1 MLQNDLLIRALQ
13 RKPLERTPVWLM
25 RQAGRYLPEY
35 QRVRKQAG
43 DFMALCQ
50 DAEKA
55 CEVTL
60 QPIDRF
66 GLDAAI
72 LFSDILTIPDAMGL
86 GLKFVN
92 GEGPVFERPIRSL
105 ADIEKLAVPDPEDS
119 LGYVMNAVRLIR
131 QELAGRVPLIGFS
144 GSPWTLASYMVEG
157 SGSKTF
163 SIVRKMR
170 YQQPALMHRLL
181 SILSAAVTEY
191 LKAQVSAGAQV
202 VMVFDTWASLLSP
215 QDYLD
220 FSLPYMARIVE
231 ELKHFCPDIPVV
243 LFSKNSGQCLKEI
256 ASTGCAGIGL
266 DWTTRLQEA
275 RNIVGEQ
282 VALQGNIDPAV
293 LYGTPAGIRHEVARV
308 LGEFGHGSG
317 HVFNLG
323 HGIYPDINPDNVK
336 ELVNAVKE
344 LSPQYHNHS
353 E

>member
-105 ADIEKLAVPDPEDS
+105 ADIE
-119 LGYVMNAVRLIR
+119 
-131 QELAGRVPLIGFS
+131 
-144 GSPWTLASYMVEG
+144 
-157 SGSKTF
+157 
-163 SIVRKMR
+163 
-170 YQQPALMHRLL
+170 
-181 SILSAAVTEY
+181 
-191 LKAQVSAGAQV
+191 
-202 VMVFDTWASLLSP
+202 
-215 QDYLD
+215 
-220 FSLPYMARIVE
+220 
-231 ELKHFCPDIPVV
+231 
-243 LFSKNSGQCLKEI
+243 
-256 ASTGCAGIGL
+256 
-266 DWTTRLQEA
+266 
-275 RNIVGEQ
+275 
-282 VALQGNIDPAV
+282 
-293 LYGTPAGIRHEVARV
+293 
-308 LGEFGHGSG
+308 
-317 HVFNLG
+317 
-323 HGIYPDINPDNVK
+323 
-336 ELVNAVKE
+336 
-344 LSPQYHNHS
+344 
-353 E
+353 